1 MRVNVLSYEP
11 AGGWILYDY
20 AARLAAALAPHVQ
33 EAVVG
38 FSQMPGFDITL
49 HVNYACLRQVQVP
62 GLHCTLVTHI
72 DSAEKLALV
81 QAQAAGGVWGLC
93 MSDDT
98 TRRMNTL
105 TGQQRFVSLAP
116 PAMLAPEH
124 KRLNMLISGRLYPDG
139 RKNDAWSIDFFRRFR
154 PQNLCIRV
162 MGSGWEGP
170 LAELRAQGYAVEHMP
185 AFDRPL
191 YLDWLRASDHL
202 LYTGH
207 DEGALSTLDALLY
220 GVTPIATAQGY
231 HLEQEGEMLLFS
243 THAQLMQIGDRL
255 QRELDE
261 TQARRR
267 RLSDWDGFAARHAE
281 FWRGLLAGQR
291 QAA

>member
-1 MRVNVLSYEP
+1 MRVNILSYEP

-20 AARLAAALAPHVQ
+20 AAKLAQALAPHVR

-38 FSQMPGFDITL
+38 FSQMSGFDVTL
-49 HVNYACLRQVQVP
+49 HVNYACLRQVQVA

-72 DSAEKLALV
+72 DSADKLALV

-98 TRRMNTL
+98 MRRMNTL
-105 TGQQRFVSLAP
+105 TGQPRFVSLPP
-116 PAMLAPEH
+116 PAMLTAEH
-124 KRLNMLISGRLYPDG
+124 KQLNILVSGRLYPDG

-154 PQNLCIRV
+154 PRDLRIRV
-162 MGSGWEGP
+162 MGAGWEGQ
-170 LAELRAQGYAVEHMP
+170 LTELRGLGYAVEHVP

-207 DEGALSTLDALLY
+207 DEGALSTIDALLY

-231 HLEQEGEMLLFS
+231 HLEQEGPMLLFS
-243 THAQLMQIGDRL
+243 THSQLMRIADRL
-255 QRELDE
+255 QSELEE
-261 TQARRR
+261 TNAMRR

-281 FWRGLLAGQR
+281 LWRSLLAQD
-291 QAA
+291 